1 MRPFHYCLHKGGH
14 FKTGSKGVAVLGEHA
29 LAELLAALGKL
40 HGQVREVSL
49 SLETPDVATARERHA
64 EVLDQLSD
72 YILPRLVQ
80 LEAPLLTVVG
90 GSTGAGKSTLVN
102 SLVGERVT
110 ESGVLRP
117 TTRSPVLAH
126 NPADSHWFQPDRI
139 LPELP
144 RTSTPTNDTYA
155 LRLAPSNLVPPGL
168 AILDAPDVD
177 SIDRGN
183 RELAAQLLA
192 AADLWLFV
200 TSAARYADQV
210 PWNYLKAAAER
221 STAVAVVLDRTQPD
235 AVDEVRGH
243 LARMMTSRG
252 LSDSPLFTVPESGV
266 DSEGL
271 LPKSAVAD
279 ISRWLRDLAAD
290 VDART
295 AVITQTLDG
304 AIRQNVFHAH
314 DIADAMDEQ
323 RDAAAQL
330 QSDVDGSYRQA
341 TERIMAA
348 TSDGSLLRGE
358 VLARWQDFVG
368 TGELLRSVEEKVG
381 RIRDRLVDG
390 FSGKRTRSNEVSE
403 AVEHGLH
410 LLLLEHAESAAEA
423 TARSW
428 GSTQPGRA
436 LLETNRGLDRA
447 SRDFRAKAERTVR
460 DWQQFVLELVRTE
473 GADKRMTARFLAFG
487 VNGIGVALMV
497 VMFSHTAGL
506 TGGEAGVAGGTALI
520 GQKLLEAV
528 FGDQAVRRLAQE
540 ARDDLQKRVA
550 TLLDAE
556 KQRYLQLLESPGD
569 IEASQSALRD
579 AARKAEYAR
588 HTDFLDG
595 ADV

>member
-1 MRPFHYCLHKGGH
+1 M
-14 FKTGSKGVAVLGEHA
+14 LGEHA
-29 LAELLAALGKL
+29 SAELLAALSKL
-40 HGQVREVSL
+40 DSRLRDIHL
-49 SLETPDVATARERHA
+49 NLETPDVAVMRKRSE
-64 EVLDQLSD
+64 EVLEQLSS

-110 ESGVLRP
+110 EAGVLRP

-126 NPADSHWFQPDRI
+126 NPADAHWFAPDRI

-144 RTSTPTNDTYA
+144 RTSTVTNDTNA
-155 LRLAPSNLVPPGL
+155 LRLAPSKLVPQGL

-210 PWNYLKAAAER
+210 PWNFLKAAAER

-235 AVDEVRGH
+235 AVQEVRGH

-252 LSDSPLFTVPESGV
+252 LSDSPLFTVPESDV
-266 DSEGL
+266 DSDGL
-271 LPKSAVAD
+271 LPPAAVSD
-279 ISRWLRDLAAD
+279 ISDWLRELAGD

-295 AVITQTLDG
+295 KVIMQTLDG

-314 DIADAMDEQ
+314 DIADAMDDQ
-323 RDAAAQL
+323 RDASAQL
-330 QSDVDGSYRQA
+330 RRDVEGAYQQA
-341 TERIMAA
+341 TEQIMEA
-348 TSDGSLLRGE
+348 TGDGSLLRGE

-368 TGELLRSVEEKVG
+368 TGELLRSIEEKVG
-381 RIRDRLVDG
+381 RLRDRLVD
-390 FSGKRTRSNEVSE
+390 SLVGKRTRSTQVSE
-403 AVEHGLH
+403 AVEQGLH
-410 LLLLEHAESAAEA
+410 MLLLEHAERAAEV

-428 GSTQPGRA
+428 SSVLPGRK
-436 LLETNRGLDRA
+436 LLDEHRGLDRA
-447 SRDFRAKAERTVR
+447 SRDFRVKAERTVR
-460 DWQQFVLELVRTE
+460 DWQQGVLDLVREE

-487 VNGIGVALMV
+487 VNGIGVALMIV
-497 VMFSHTAGL
+497 VFSHTAGL

-528 FGDQAVRRLAQE
+528 FGDQAVRRLAKQ
-540 ARDDLQKRVA
+540 AHDDLQVRVA
-550 TLLDAE
+550 ELLEVE
-556 KQRYLQLLESPGD
+556 KQRYLGFVESAD
-569 IEASQSALRD
+569 LIVAAQKSLRD
-579 AARKAEYAR
+579 AARAAEYSR
-588 HTDFLDG
+588 HADFLDG
-595 ADV
+595 ADG